1 MTANDPIVQI
11 RRLSKAFKNVQA
23 LDGIDLDIY
32 PGRIV
37 GLLGANGAGKSTLL
51 RHIIGLYLPDAGQCI
66 TFGCDAAKLSP
77 VELARIGYVHQE
89 GELLE
94 WMTVGQL
101 IRYVSAYY
109 KTWNHRLEEKY
120 IADFDI
126 STKPRV
132 ASLSPGQRQKLAIL
146 LAIAFE
152 PELLILDEPASAL
165 DPIARSQFLD
175 LLLQIIQRENRTIII
190 SSHILS
196 DVEKV
201 IDYAL
206 IMQEGRIL
214 RDCSFD
220 ELREQFCRVRITALT
235 GDLPADLPFANVLQ
249 CQRSDGQA
257 ILTLQDSPPDQ
268 LEQAAEDL
276 NCQIDIQPLSLEEIY
291 RAVVTQTP
299 TKHNVIGEPK

>member
-1 MTANDPIVQI
+1 MGKENPIVQI
-11 RRLSKAFKNVQA
+11 YKLSKRFKKVKA
-23 LDGIDLDIY
+23 LDSIDLNIY
-32 PGRIV
+32 AGRII

-51 RHIIGLYLPDAGQCI
+51 RHIIGLYLPDAGQCT
-66 TFGCDAAKLSP
+66 TFGCDAAKLGP
-77 VELARIGYVHQE
+77 RELARIGYVHQE

-94 WMTVGQL
+94 WMTVEQL

-109 KTWNHRLEEKY
+109 ESWNRQLEEKY

-146 LAIAFE
+146 LAIGFE
-152 PELLILDEPASAL
+152 PELLILDEPASTL
-165 DPIARSQFLD
+165 DPIARSRFLD
-175 LLLQIIQRENRTIII
+175 LLLQIIQAENRTIII

-206 IMQEGRIL
+206 IMKEGRML

-220 ELREQFCRVRITALT
+220 ELREQFCRVRISALT
-235 GDLPADLPFANVLQ
+235 GDLPAELPFGNVLQ
-249 CQRSDGQA
+249 CQRSKSQA
-257 ILTLQDSPPDQ
+257 ILTLQDSQPDQ
-268 LEQAAEDL
+268 LRQAAEDL
-276 NCQIDIQPLSLEEIY
+276 NCEIDIQPVSLEDIY
-291 RAVVTQTP
+291 KVVVTQEP
-299 TKHNVIGEPK
+299 AQFNAFGEAK